1 MASVMIK
8 RDVKA
13 PARDAWKLLSD
24 FGGIGNIMRGMGPDD
39 ISMEGEGL
47 LAIRTIK
54 TPTGTVQER
63 CEALD
68 EENMMMSYSILG
80 EAPLPITH
88 YLSTFRVFETGPNSC
103 RVEWG
108 SSFQPDG
115 TVPLPEVIPM
125 IEGIYKSGIIG
136 TQKKLGVFEKAA
148 G

>member
-8 RDVKA
+8 RDIKA
-13 PARDAWKLLSD
+13 PAREAWKLLSD
-24 FGGIGNIMRGMGPDD
+24 FGGIGNIMKGMASDD

-54 TPTGTVQER
+54 TPTGMVQER

-108 SSFQPDG
+108 SSFAPDG
-115 TVPLPEVIPM
+115 TVPLSDVIPM

-136 TQKKLGVFEKAA
+136 TQKKLGVFDKV
-148 G
+148 GS

>member
-8 RDVKA
+8 REVKA
-13 PARDAWKLLSD
+13 PAREVWKLLSD
-24 FGGIGNIMRGMGPDD
+24 FGGIGNIMKGMGPDD
-39 ISMEGEGL
+39 IAMEGEGL

-54 TPTGTVQER
+54 TPAGTVRER

-68 EENMMMSYSILG
+68 EKNMMMSYSILG

-108 SSFQPDG
+108 GSFQPDG
-115 TVPLPEVIPM
+115 TLPLSQVEPM
-125 IEGIYKSGIIG
+125 IEAIYKSGIIG
-136 TQKKLGVFEKAA
+136 TQKHLGVFDKTA
-148 G
+148 